1 MAVAFDTHRAVKTL
15 EAAGTS
21 TPEAEALVQI
31 IGAAINGERV
41 TKADVEEIGRGLEG
55 FATKEDFERFAT
67 KEDLE
72 RFATKEDLKG
82 FATKEDLERFA
93 TKEDLEVVRSD
104 VQGLKREIQGLKQS
118 LVDREL
124 RLLKW
129 TFGMLTGSVVF
140 TVGLTVTLIKLLPS

>member
-31 IGAAINGERV
+31 IGAAINGERI

-55 FATKEDFERFAT
+55 FATKEDF
-67 KEDLE
+67 E

-104 VQGLKREIQGLKQS
+104 VEGLKREIQGLKQS

>member
-72 RFATKEDLKG
+72 
-82 FATKEDLERFA
+82 
-93 TKEDLEVVRSD
+93 VVRSD

>member
-21 TPEAEALVQI
+21 TPKAEALVQI

-67 KEDLE
+67 KEDL
-72 RFATKEDLKG
+72 KG
-82 FATKEDLERFA
+82 IA

-104 VQGLKREIQGLKQS
+104 VEGLKREIQGLKQS

-124 RLLKW
+124 RLFKW

-140 TVGLTVTLIKLLPS
+140 TVGLTVTLIKLLPA

>member
-67 KEDLE
+67 KEDL
-72 RFATKEDLKG
+72 KG

-104 VQGLKREIQGLKQS
+104 VEGLKREIQGLKQS

-140 TVGLTVTLIKLLPS
+140 TVGLTVTLIKLLPA

>member
-1 MAVAFDTHRAVKTL
+1 MAVAFDTYRAVKTL

-21 TPEAEALVQI
+21 TPQAEALVQI
-31 IGAAINGERV
+31 IGTALNGERV
-41 TKADVEEIGRGLEG
+41 TKADIEGVKMDLER

-72 RFATKEDLKG
+72 
-82 FATKEDLERFA
+82 
-93 TKEDLEVVRSD
+93 VVRSD
-104 VQGLKREIQGLKQS
+104 VEGLKEEIQGLKQS